1 MIRPTALLTTLLL
14 LSCGSATETP
24 PPPPEVDAGTQA
36 DADAGAEQPDAGTTH
51 TEPVATR
58 ARALI
63 LQGCGSVYCHG
74 PTFPDDVK
82 TMRSP
87 NAGMDLVV
95 AFAPEQSYLWHKVA
109 GTHATLH
116 ACTSGRCG
124 GRMPPTAPL
133 TDAELD
139 LVRAW
144 IAAGAE

>member
-1 MIRPTALLTTLLL
+1 MTRTPALLMTLLF
-14 LSCGSATETP
+14 LSCGSAPETP
-24 PPPPEVDAGTQA
+24 PPSPELDAGTH
-36 DADAGAEQPDAGTTH
+36 ADAGAEEPDAGTTQA
-51 TEPVATR
+51 EPVATR

-82 TMRSP
+82 TMRST